1 MLEHGK
7 KKKNTKDSS
16 HPSERAEKKEEA
28 GDCKKK

>member
-1 MLEHGK
+1 MGK
-7 KKKNTKDSS
+7 KKKTKDSS